1 MYLIQSGGS
10 PPRRRARPGRGAAG
24 PSTPGKGTGISLPQ
38 PPAPTWPLATAR
50 DPRGPCQEGTT
61 GRGRGVAYDL
71 GGLDDHI
78 LIVSGGRVNGFG
90 VAIGRVIGELCS
102 VSEVE
107 KELAFLHEQ
116 PASEC
121 ILQLLVAHRL
131 HLLPAQCHIR
141 PHNMP
146 RNRKWI
152 LGLKNPKDCL
162 GRDVLEGEDSL
173 SFHLTIPHLKLVNK
187 RHQLF

>member
-1 MYLIQSGGS
+1 MSPWEQFLFEHDAIWVMSQHDGLEPRTKDRLVGIAVALKDLVSG
-10 PPRRRARPGRGAAG
+10 
-24 PSTPGKGTGISLPQ
+24 L
-38 PPAPTWPLATAR
+38 
-50 DPRGPCQEGTT
+50 EG
-61 GRGRGVAYDL
+61 L

-107 KELAFLHEQ
+107 KEVAFLHEQ

-131 HLLPAQCHIR
+131 HLLPAQCQIR